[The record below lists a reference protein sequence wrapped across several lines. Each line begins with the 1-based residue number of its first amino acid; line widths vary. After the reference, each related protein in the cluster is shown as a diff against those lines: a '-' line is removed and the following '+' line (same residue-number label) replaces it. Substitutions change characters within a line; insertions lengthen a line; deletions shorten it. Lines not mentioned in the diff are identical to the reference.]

1 MSESTPPREGRRSP
15 GVSTLALT
23 LYGMTRGPGLRDTLR
38 RLTLR
43 FEGGPMYSLT
53 VREMFRRHHALD
65 VGLYT
70 IGPCE
75 AGPGHFA
82 PGTSI
87 GRYSSVYYTVRT
99 LGPQTPIPLALRG
112 ALTAAT
118 SPPGSPPAANP
129 PHRLVIGNDVFIG
142 HNTIVLPTV
151 GSIGDGAIIG
161 AGSVVQQDI
170 PPYGVVT
177 GNPARVVRLRFT
189 EATIARLLEEKWWTK
204 SIDELG
210 PEMESFRGP
219 LEGDRPKP

>member
-1 MSESTPPREGRRSP
+1 MPESSSPREGRRSP
-15 GVSTLALT
+15 VVSTLALT
-23 LYGMTRGPGLRDTLR
+23 LYGLTRSRSLRDAIR

-87 GRYSSVYYTVRT
+87 GRYCSVYYTVRT
-99 LGPQTPIPLALRG
+99 LGPQSPIPLALRG
-112 ALTAAT
+112 ALTPA
-118 SPPGSPPAANP
+118 SPSPNGSPST
-129 PHRLVIGNDVFIG
+129 HRLVIGNDVFIG
-142 HNTIVLPTV
+142 HNTIILPTV
-151 GSIGDGAIIG
+151 ESIGDGVIIG

-177 GNPARVVRLRFT
+177 GNPARVVRQRFT
-189 EATIARLLEEKWWTK
+189 APTIARLLEEQWWTK
-204 SIDELG
+204 SIEELG
-210 PEMESFRGP
+210 PEMDSFRGP
-219 LEGDRPKP
+219 LEAERAKA